1 MTSANEKL
9 AEELFLLVE
18 SDQGKAFISDG
29 LGNQSRE
36 TIMGI
41 ARASLLYSENVC
53 RKLRKWIKR
62 NSSERSKS

>member
-1 MTSANEKL
+1 MKTENEEL

-18 SDQGKAFISDG
+18 EDQGKAFISDG
-29 LGNQSRE
+29 LGNQSCE
-36 TIMGI
+36 TIIGI

-62 NSSERSKS
+62 KSSEKT